1 MTGLLVSFVPSY
13 CRARNGRATIGH
25 ARDAGLRRALDT
37 RGCHPATAHLG
48 LSTDAVIGR
57 ADNWKR
63 PGPSVKLAD
72 NRLRENAVNSAGSQ
86 TVDVEEGGCL
96 ESERERRR
104 LAAVTASNDPDVL
117 RAALVRESCERR
129 RAECRADM
137 QTSVAKLA
145 LDLLVREPDVDGF
158 FGALTRT
165 MVEEGESHACALW
178 LLDEA
183 GQRCEPWMAY
193 VEDHLLRLRSFGG
206 PIDPPPAEK
215 RPFPCEVMANHLFAY
230 SPGWTQTIEY
240 RSNDS
245 RLPIEI
251 RVFGDEMGWNVTFAA
266 PLMLGTRTL
275 GWMTIV
281 ASDASETEDHW
292 WRVALLE
299 AIARQAAL
307 ALHYSRLVELN
318 RLEERR
324 KATLDERNRLA
335 RDIHDTL
342 AQGFAAILMQL
353 QGAQREAGALPP
365 TVAKGIET
373 AIDLARL
380 HLTEARRSV
389 GTLRPNV
396 ASAEDIATSLKRL
409 AETGRRTASMPI
421 ELEIDEIPR
430 LGDGVEREI
439 VGIAQEA
446 LTNAVRHS
454 RARRITIRAS
464 TVQSVGLRLS
474 ITDDGRGIVRDATTS
489 GFGMTSMQERADR
502 IGASL
507 TIVTAPRHGTEIVLA
522 WEPSSLPTQVH
533 AAS

>member
-1 MTGLLVSFVPSY
+1 
-13 CRARNGRATIGH
+13 
-25 ARDAGLRRALDT
+25 
-37 RGCHPATAHLG
+37 
-48 LSTDAVIGR
+48 
-57 ADNWKR
+57 
-63 PGPSVKLAD
+63 
-72 NRLRENAVNSAGSQ
+72 VNSAEDRAE
-86 TVDVEEGGCL
+86 VLDVVAQGGCG
-96 ESERERRR
+96 EPERDR
-104 LAAVTASNDPDVL
+104 LAEVASSNDPEVL
-117 RAALVRESCERR
+117 RAALLRESCERR
-129 RAECRADM
+129 RAECRANM

-145 LDLLVREPDVDGF
+145 LELLVREPDVDGF

-178 LLDEA
+178 LLDETA
-183 GQRCEPWMAY
+183 GRCEPWMAY
-193 VEDHLLRLRSFGG
+193 VEDRLLQLRTFSGEVVG
-206 PIDPPPAEK
+206 EQP
-215 RPFPCEVMANHLFAY
+215 RFPCEVMAAHLYEY

-240 RSNDS
+240 RDEDL
-245 RLPIEI
+245 RLPIEV
-251 RVFGDEMGWNVTFAA
+251 RDFGRMKRWDVTLSA

-275 GWMTIV
+275 GWMTLV
-281 ASDASETEDHW
+281 ANEAAGREDHW

-335 RDIHDTL
+335 RDIHDNL

-353 QGAQREAGALPP
+353 QGAQREAGAMPA
-365 TVAKGIET
+365 TVAQGIET

-389 GTLRPNV
+389 GALRPNV
-396 ASAEDIATSLKRL
+396 GSAEDISSALKRL
-409 AETGRRTASMPI
+409 AEIGRRTASMSI
-421 ELEIDEIPR
+421 DLELDEIPR

-464 TVQSVGLRLS
+464 TVQSVGVRLS
-474 ITDDGRGIVRDATTS
+474 IADDGRGIIRDAVTS

-507 TIVTAPRHGTEIVLA
+507 TIVTAPRSGTEIVLA